1 MSYQYVL
8 CQCDYTEYV
17 MTSFAN
23 QIQSEYY
30 GVNIYV
36 FIEGIALHH
45 SDMQQ
50 TTSLSESDN

>member
-1 MSYQYVL
+1 
-8 CQCDYTEYV
+8 